1 MTAAVA
7 GERVWIE
14 QVYPGEDLDPARRG
28 SKTLV
33 ARSECAFDCKD
44 DETLDR
50 CVEAIKKSDE
60 NLRKRPQQSAL
71 YDWQTFRVARR
82 PAGGGVLTL
91 GVAWYDEEFFNSK
104 HEVYLNRLH
113 HNMFDHIGI
122 EAGGISI
129 SHWKLV
135 GQGAL

>member
-1 MTAAVA
+1 MTAALSD
-7 GERVWIE
+7 ERVLIE
-14 QVYPGEDLDPARRG
+14 RVLIGEDVDPARRG

-33 ARSECAFDCKD
+33 ARTECAFDCKD

-50 CVEAIKKSDE
+50 CVEAIKQSDE

-71 YDWQTFRVARR
+71 YDWQSFLVARR

-91 GVAWYDEEFFNSK
+91 GVAWYDEEFFNAK
-104 HEVYLNRLH
+104 HEVYLNPMH
-113 HNMFDHIGI
+113 HNIFGHIGI
-122 EAGGISI
+122 EMGGVSI